1 MSECTMKKS
10 TRFLSIPVPSDV
22 KQRLRDDAVLRGIS
36 LSDLVREIIGR
47 YRNRK
52 AKSCPAK

>member
-1 MSECTMKKS
+1 MKKS